1 MKEATLGAG
10 CFWCIEAC
18 YKDMSGIIS
27 VNPGYAGG
35 EKLNPTYR
43 EVCNGTTGHAEVAR
57 VVYDESLI
65 SFDEILEVFFFV
77 HDPTSLNRQGGDV
90 GTQYRSVVFY
100 HDEEQRQVTEQYI
113 QTLNAAKV
121 WDQPLVTEVAAVN
134 NYYVAEE
141 YHHNYLALNPE
152 NPYCQAVVRPKYE
165 KFKKVFV
172 EKLKS

>member
-18 YKDMSGIIS
+18 YEDMSGIIS

-65 SFDEILEVFFFV
+65 SFDEILEVYFFV

-100 HDEEQRQVTEQYI
+100 HDEQQRQVTEQYI
-113 QTLNAAKV
+113 QKLNAEKV
-121 WDQPLVTEVAAVN
+121 WDQPLVTEVAAIN

-152 NPYCQAVVRPKYE
+152 NPYCQAVVRPKHE
-165 KFKKVFV
+165 KFKEVFA

>member
-18 YKDMSGIIS
+18 YEDMSGIIS

-100 HDEEQRQVTEQYI
+100 HDEQQRQVTEQYI
-113 QTLNAAKV
+113 QKLNAEKV
-121 WDQPLVTEVAAVN
+121 WDQPLVTEVAAIN

-165 KFKKVFV
+165 KFKEVFA